1 MESFLNDTRQYK
13 IMTGYAC
20 DHEGHLILHVKN
32 YGVRTE
38 QIIAQRRTDD
48 TPCGKRHTSVPV
60 HRERKTKN
68 GIIKLSER
76 ERSMAA
82 YTASLRRT
90 GVKFR
95 ETNHAARR
103 KASRTTR
110 HRGKTTTNPT
120 NRTKVD
126 KRFNKQRVP
135 LITTCMQKNQARPS
149 VDRLV
154 PTEGGKTGAF
164 ASTQVRHNT

>member
-1 MESFLNDTRQYK
+1 MAGL
-13 IMTGYAC
+13 AW

-48 TPCGKRHTSVPV
+48 IPCGKRYTSVPV

-68 GIIKLSER
+68 GIIKLSGR
-76 ERSMAA
+76 ERPMAA

-103 KASRTTR
+103 KASKITR
-110 HRGKTTTNPT
+110 HRGKTKTDP
-120 NRTKVD
+120 RKCAKVNEQS
-126 KRFNKQRVP
+126 NKQQVP
-135 LITTCMQKNQARPS
+135 LITASIHEKLGKLARPY

-154 PTEGGKTGAF
+154 PMEGENMGAF
-164 ASTQVRHNT
+164 ASIQVRHNT